1 MNKKE
6 EERMLE
12 QIYNSLM
19 TDNWKQNTLDLIKP
33 YKRALEIIQMLE
45 ACINKNDLFLS
56 KKLISTELKN
66 VKGITEQKCI
76 KRKLKKDYCKHCK
89 NSHCNMNTK

>member
-1 MNKKE
+1 MNNKE
-6 EERMLE
+6 EIRMLE

-45 ACINKNDLFLS
+45 SCINKNDLFLS

-76 KRKLKKDYCKHCK
+76 KRKLKRDYCKYCK
-89 NSHCNMNTK
+89 NNHCNMNIK